1 MAKTAYWVAKPRCGC
16 LAVGE
21 GTDAAHWPDPSRS
34 LRRSAGVVERS
45 KKEASADWP
54 WPLCFLLYGAG
65 LLTGSPV
72 YAVRATFQA
81 MSTVR
86 MGCLLLVE
94 AVAVV
99 TGSDGIAIF
108 TGRHALDPASRIRI
122 L

>member
-1 MAKTAYWVAKPRCGC
+1 MPTG
-16 LAVGE
+16 
-21 GTDAAHWPDPSRS
+21 PD
-34 LRRSAGVVERS
+34 
-45 KKEASADWP
+45 
-54 WPLCFLLYGAG
+54 LCIFRG

-86 MGCLLLVE
+86 MGCLLLAE